1 MRPRISTDFNR
12 LKDAELLLKANT
24 IIAAMTDNP
33 NFPEPWPVQVPSLQV
48 LRDAV
53 AAFQTAVQAALT
65 RDTTKI
71 LLRDKAWEYLIHQLL
86 DLVPFVEMIAKGD
99 VNILMSSGFDL
110 CKERTHTGSTRT
122 SLEAPAGFTVKHSE
136 IDGELIAHVAKLQ
149 GAGSYELQIAEGDP
163 TNEENWHQYAI
174 FTNGSKMVVTG
185 LTPGHR
191 VSVRVR
197 GINAAGPGAWS
208 DTVTLI
214 VG

>member
-1 MRPRISTDFNR
+1 MRPRLSTDFNSI
-12 LKDAELLLKANT
+12 KDADLLLKANT
-24 IIAAMTDNP
+24 INSAMTNNP
-33 NFPEPWPVQVPSLQV
+33 NFPEPWPFQVPSLPV

-53 AAFQTAVQAALT
+53 AAFQSAVQDALT

-71 LLRDKAWEYLIHQLL
+71 TMREQAKDRLLELLL
-86 DLVPFVEMIAKGD
+86 DLVPYVEMIAKGD
-99 VNILMSSGFDL
+99 VNILLSSGFDL

-122 SLEAPAGFTVKHSE
+122 SLGAPTDFWVKRSDKE
-136 IDGELIAHVAKLQ
+136 GELIAHVAKLQ
-149 GAGSYELQIAEGDP
+149 GAASYELQIAEGDP
-163 TNEENWHQYAI
+163 TVEENWHQHKIY
-174 FTNGSKMVVTG
+174 TNSSKMIVSG

-197 GINAAGPGAWS
+197 GINSAGMGVWS

>member
-1 MRPRISTDFNR
+1 MRPKISLDFNHI
-12 LKDAELLLKANT
+12 KDPELLLKANT

-53 AAFQTAVQAALT
+53 AAFQTAVQDALT

-71 LLRDKAWEYLIHQLL
+71 ILRDQAKNSLIELLL
-86 DLVPFVEMIAKGD
+86 DLVPYVEMIAKGD

-110 CKERTHTGSTRT
+110 CKERTHTGSSKI
-122 SLEAPAGFTVKHSE
+122 SLEAPAGFAVKRSE
-136 IDGELIAHVAKLQ
+136 LEGELIAHVAKLQ

-163 TNEENWHQYAI
+163 TLEESWHQHAI

>member
-1 MRPRISTDFNR
+1 MRPRISLDFNHI
-12 LKDAELLLKANT
+12 KDAELLLKANT

-53 AAFQTAVQAALT
+53 AAFQTAVQDALT

-71 LLRDKAWEYLIHQLL
+71 VLRDQAKDSLLQLL
-86 DLVPFVEMIAKGD
+86 LYLVPYVEMIAKGD

-110 CKERTHTGSTRT
+110 CKERTHTGSSKI
-122 SLEAPAGFTVKHSE
+122 SLEAPAGFTVKRSE
-136 IDGELIAHVAKLQ
+136 LEGELIAHVAKLQ

-163 TNEENWHQYAI
+163 TLEDNWHQHAI